1 MSDDVKKLSLPGKE
15 DKRAAA
21 LRENLRKRKTQAKER
36 ANEKHDDGPAEDR
49 Q

>member
-1 MSDDVKKLSLPGKE
+1 MNDDGKKLSLPGKE

-36 ANEKHDDGPAEDR
+36 ATEKKDDANA
-49 Q
+49 

>member
-15 DKRAAA
+15 DQRAAA
-21 LRENLRKRKTQAKER
+21 LRENLKKRKTQAKER
-36 ANEKHDDGPAEDR
+36 TVGKTDNAETKNS